1 MSALRKLRQLK
12 QNADA
17 AAAPPASTAS
27 VPEEVAPTV
36 ETKKTNAFEMLM
48 QEEEEE
54 DVEED
59 VAATEQSEQAKP
71 SESPAKSDSPVRP
84 VAAARDAEEDD
95 AEADVANLRLSA
107 SKKEPKFKKQAS
119 KFKSGN
125 TKKASSTAASASS
138 AAAAVPEKE
147 DWELE
152 FAPPSSA
159 DAAASSSG
167 AAASSSST
175 SSSAA
180 SSSGLWSHLST
191 SSRLLDAA
199 QEIRAVFGG
208 RMERGMGGGAGG
220 GNQEEQHHGPNRG
233 GFRRGGAQSRRQL
246 GGGIS
251 ARASAASK
259 RMLVR
264 PNPNWP
270 RTEEKGLLKMEFV
283 PKMALPKESKPSKTA
298 PAAGLHGNIHSLST
312 PPASD
317 AAAAAEEQKDAGISK
332 EYALQLARFQTQQLL
347 ALTPGARQYSFVH
360 SRDFERI
367 QLEYLSTVASHDV
380 QALSY
385 FSRQH
390 PFHPEAALTMADIF
404 AAQSEYS
411 TAHEFVQ
418 RVLHVFENAF
428 SPEFV
433 QAVAEGN
440 ARMDGAVEQNGPFFT
455 ALAKHAQTLGKKG
468 CPRTALEV
476 CKLVLSLSPLVDH
489 TGALFAID
497 YYAIRAKQYRFL
509 VDFSRDMDCAVMA
522 AYGVGAHPWAV
533 ASPAAASPALSSAS
547 SSSWTQ
553 PIPRAPCTFLPNLM
567 YSRALAAFLLE
578 TEPPAADEKEKAK
591 SKASAS
597 SSASTTAAMYNG
609 VVSPPSLPIASAGGH
624 SMLDSEADAAA
635 FQASEAQPQSASYLL
650 QQALLMWP
658 SVLKPL
664 LEQAGLESAVSRS
677 GGAWDQGIQALNG
690 LYSGGS
696 FFSLG
701 NPTSTPYLA
710 KLEMIYAE
718 RCGALWKADKVISFL
733 LSNVEALTKR
743 IVKDGMY
750 KDEKLMEKFVVARQR
765 FLLSL
770 PFPQVVKSLQKSSY
784 TDTVPHLPPEML
796 MAQNHMQFDA
806 AGERARQRAAMM
818 REEGMQELDVHQH
831 PMRVFL
837 QSLLP
842 WFVAPDGQA
851 HQGGGAGGAADLGPQ
866 NIDEMVERIEA
877 MPAEQREAM
886 LRGLMAQAG
895 EAEQAEMAAAFDL
908 EAGDEAAPADDP
920 YANYQFSSDEE
931 EQSPQQQQQQ

>member
-1 MSALRKLRQLK
+1 
-12 QNADA
+12 
-17 AAAPPASTAS
+17 
-27 VPEEVAPTV
+27 
-36 ETKKTNAFEMLM
+36 
-48 QEEEEE
+48 
-54 DVEED
+54 
-59 VAATEQSEQAKP
+59 
-71 SESPAKSDSPVRP
+71 
-84 VAAARDAEEDD
+84 
-95 AEADVANLRLSA
+95 
-107 SKKEPKFKKQAS
+107 
-119 KFKSGN
+119 
-125 TKKASSTAASASS
+125 
-138 AAAAVPEKE
+138 
-147 DWELE
+147 
-152 FAPPSSA
+152 
-159 DAAASSSG
+159 
-167 AAASSSST
+167 
-175 SSSAA
+175 
-180 SSSGLWSHLST
+180 
-191 SSRLLDAA
+191 
-199 QEIRAVFGG
+199 
-208 RMERGMGGGAGG
+208 MERGAGGAGG
-220 GNQEEQHHGPNRG
+220 GNQGAEEQHHGPNRG
-233 GFRRGGAQSRRQL
+233 GFRRGGAQSRRL
-246 GGGIS
+246 VGGGIS
-251 ARASAASK
+251 ARASAVSK

-270 RTEEKGLLKMEFV
+270 RTEEKGLLKMEFI
-283 PKMALPKESKPSKTA
+283 PKMAVPKEPKLSKAA
-298 PAAGLHGNIHSLST
+298 PAAGMHGNIHSIST

-317 AAAAAEEQKDAGISK
+317 AAVAAEEQKDATVSK
-332 EYALQLARFQTQQLL
+332 EYALQLARFQTQQQL

-418 RVLHVFENAF
+418 RVLHVYENAF
-428 SPEFV
+428 TPEFIS
-433 QAVAEGN
+433 AVAEGN
-440 ARMDGAVEQNGPFFT
+440 ARMDGAIEQNGPFFT

-509 VDFSRDMDCAVMA
+509 VDFSRDMDRAVMA
-522 AYGVGAHPWAV
+522 AYGVGAHPWA
-533 ASPAAASPALSSAS
+533 AARPAAAAASTTAIATAASATTSAS
-547 SSSWTQ
+547 SSSSSSGWTQ
-553 PIPRAPCTFLPNLM
+553 PVPRAPCTFLPNLM

-578 TEPPAADEKEKAK
+578 TEPPSSQAAGAGEKGKGK
-591 SKASAS
+591 SSAS
-597 SSASTTAAMYNG
+597 STASSATAAMYNG
-609 VVSPPSLPIASAGGH
+609 IVAPPSLPLASVGGH

-635 FQASEAQPQSASYLL
+635 FQSHEEQPQSASYLL

-710 KLEMIYAE
+710 KLELIYSE
-718 RCGALWKADKVISFL
+718 RSGALWKSDRVISFL
-733 LSNVEALTKR
+733 LANVEALTKR

-750 KDEKLMEKFVVARQR
+750 KEEKAMEKFVAARQR

-806 AGERARQRAAMM
+806 AGERARQRAAQM

-851 HQGGGAGGAADLGPQ
+851 HQGGGAGEADAGPQ
-866 NIDEMVERIEA
+866 NIDEMVERIQA

-886 LRGLMAQAG
+886 LRGLMEQAG

-908 EAGDEAAPADDP
+908 EAAGDEAGAAEDP
-920 YANYQFSSDEE
+920 YANYAFSSDEE
-931 EQSPQQQQQQ
+931 EA